1 MIGYIIAATIGATFG
16 WPLALITNGVI
27 RIAQARRQAD
37 RRGMLRLDTPDAR
50 KAIDRRPW

>member
-1 MIGYIIAATIGATFG
+1 MIGYIIAATIGATLG

-37 RRGMLRLDTPDAR
+37 RRLLEFDTPAAR